1 MPRLTTWLCDH
12 IYWSKRLAKYSGL
25 SSSMVKLM
33 QTQQFKCTCCGDFFR
48 QGDIMEIDHKIPKS
62 RGGKD
67 EYDNLQVLHKI
78 CHVNKTRDEN
88 TPLITVPK
96 SKLMPRL
103 TTWL

>member
-1 MPRLTTWLCDH
+1 
-12 IYWSKRLAKYSGL
+12 
-25 SSSMVKLM
+25 
-33 QTQQFKCTCCGDFFR
+33 
-48 QGDIMEIDHKIPKS
+48 MEIDHKIPKS